1 MAERAT
7 GAVPPDAPGGESGPA
22 PLAGLRV
29 LDLSRLLPGPY
40 ASLVLADL
48 GADVVKVEER
58 AGGDYL
64 RWMPPLAGEQS
75 GAFHALNRNKRSLAL
90 DLKAPGGAEVFR
102 RLAAGADVVL
112 ESFRPGV
119 LDRLG
124 IGWEA
129 LRAANPRLV
138 LCSISGYG
146 QDGPYRSLAGH
157 DLDYCAIA
165 GALGV
170 NGPADRPMPLG
181 VQVADLC
188 GGAWPAVAG
197 ILAALLRRGV
207 TGLGAHV
214 DISMADGTAAM
225 LAMPQAMADARGAPL
240 RREQELLNGGAAC
253 YRVYGTS
260 DGRHVALGA
269 LEPQF
274 FARFCQAAGVPDLA
288 DRQYDDDGRGPVAE
302 LTALFATRTREE
314 WARLGE
320 AHDCCLA
327 PVLGG
332 DEPRL
337 NPQLQARGVF
347 LSVETPW
354 EGRALPSLATPVRLA
369 GVRAP
374 LRPAPRLGADTDDAL
389 REAGFSAG
397 EVSALR
403 AAGVVGAPEEPL
415 PPRNSLG

>member
-1 MAERAT
+1 VSAT
-7 GAVPPDAPGGESGPA
+7 GAAAGGEPL
-22 PLAGLRV
+22 PLAGVRV

-48 GADVVKVEER
+48 GADVVKVEDR

-64 RWMPPLAGEQS
+64 RWMPPLAGQQS

-90 DLKAPGGAEVFR
+90 DLKAPDGAGVLR
-102 RLAAGADVVL
+102 RLALGADVLL

-124 IGWEA
+124 VGWEV
-129 LRAANPRLV
+129 LRAVNPRLV
-138 LCSISGYG
+138 LCSISGFG
-146 QDGPYRSLAGH
+146 QDGPYRALAGH

-165 GALGV
+165 GVLGV
-170 NGPADRPMPLG
+170 NGPAERPLPLG

-207 TGLGAHV
+207 TGQGAHV
-214 DISMADGTAAM
+214 DISMTDGTAAM
-225 LAMPQAMADARGAPL
+225 LAMPQAMADTRGRPL
-240 RREQELLNGGAAC
+240 GRERELLNGGAAC
-253 YRVYGTS
+253 YRVYATA

-274 FARFCQAAGVPDLA
+274 FARFCAAAGVPELA
-288 DRQYDDDGRGPVAE
+288 ERQYDGDGRGPVEE
-302 LTALFATRTREE
+302 LTALFATRTRDA
-314 WARLGE
+314 WAELGH

-327 PVLGG
+327 PVLSG
-332 DEPRL
+332 DEPKSD
-337 NPQLQARGVF
+337 PQLRARGLF

-354 EGRALPSLATPVRLA
+354 EGKALPSVATPVRLA

-374 LRPAPRLGADTDDAL
+374 LRPAPRHGADTDAVL
-389 REAGFSAG
+389 QEAGFSAA
-397 EVSALR
+397 EVASLR
-403 AAGVVGAPEEPL
+403 LAGVVGAPEETSPQ
-415 PPRNSLG
+415 PSRLG

>member
-1 MAERAT
+1 MARPTT
-7 GAVPPDAPGGESGPA
+7 GGAGTAAVAGGDGAP
-22 PLAGLRV
+22 PLAGVRV
-29 LDLSRLLPGPY
+29 FDLSRLLPGPY

-48 GADVVKVEER
+48 GADVIKVEDR
-58 AGGDYL
+58 GGGDYL
-64 RWMPPLAGEQS
+64 RWMPPLAGQQS

-90 DLKAPGGAEVFR
+90 DLKSPRGPEVMK

-124 IGWEA
+124 VGWEA
-129 LRAANPRLV
+129 LREVNPRLV

-146 QDGPYRSLAGH
+146 QDGPYRGVAGH

-165 GALGV
+165 GVLDV
-170 NGPADRPMPLG
+170 NGPAERPVPLG

-214 DISMADGTAAM
+214 DIAMADGAAAM
-225 LAMPQAMADARGAPL
+225 LAMPQAMADARGSPL
-240 RREQELLNGGAAC
+240 RRERELLNGGSAC
-253 YRVYGTS
+253 YRVYRTS

-274 FARFCQAAGVPDLA
+274 FTRFCAAAGVPELA
-288 DRQYDDDGRGPVAE
+288 ERQFDGDGRGPVDE
-302 LTALFATRTREE
+302 LVALFASRTRDQ
-314 WARLGE
+314 WTRLGQE
-320 AHDCCLA
+320 HDCCLA
-327 PVLGG
+327 PVLTG
-332 DEPRL
+332 DEPRAD
-337 NPQLQARGVF
+337 PQLKARGLF

-354 EGRALPSLATPVRLA
+354 EGKALPSLATPVRLA

-374 LRPAPRLGADTDDAL
+374 LRPAPRLGADTDAVL
-389 REAGFSAG
+389 REAGYSAG
-397 EVSALR
+397 DVLALR
-403 AAGVVGAPEEPL
+403 AAGVVGET
-415 PPRNSLG
+415 S